1 MQLKYV
7 ILYVETPRDSIDFF
21 CKAFDLKP
29 GMITPEGDFGEVDTG
44 TTTLAFSSLKL
55 MTALGKNPSVL
66 KPQNPCFEVAFTT
79 DDVKSKLEQALKAGA
94 KLVQDVKDE
103 AWGQTTAYVSSP
115 DGCLVEICTPV
126 TAPA

>member
-7 ILYVETPRDSIDFF
+7 ILYVDSPRDSIDFF
-21 CKAFDLKP
+21 CKAFDLQP

-44 TTTLAFSSLKL
+44 ATTLAFSSLKL
-55 MTALGKNPSVL
+55 MTALGKNPSVSNS
-66 KPQNPCFEVAFTT
+66 KNPCFEVAFTT
-79 DDVKSKLEQALKAGA
+79 DDVKGKLTQALNAGA
-94 KLVQDVKDE
+94 ELVQDVKQE